1 MGREKRGE
9 EERRQ
14 TENSTRLDST
24 RVGFVQSAAVIE
36 DVMKYGAPGI
46 LPIHSLA
53 YGALP
58 VATERRKKAA
68 KRDKYPI
75 KGRLETL
82 LENCYLLY
90 ISVGANEL
98 KRRKRGDENGQETRP
113 FNITRNRY
121 DSIRHVIGD
130 IGDAYRRDTH
140 PTNSRKAFLD
150 NLETLFLSFTAF
162 LLPPALLLILNYLI
176 GRSGIHLHS

>member
-1 MGREKRGE
+1 ME
-9 EERRQ
+9 
-14 TENSTRLDST
+14 
-24 RVGFVQSAAVIE
+24 
-36 DVMKYGAPGI
+36 
-46 LPIHSLA
+46 
-53 YGALP
+53 
-58 VATERRKKAA
+58 RKKAA

-162 LLPPALLLILNYLI
+162 LLPPLYY
-176 GRSGIHLHS
+176 